1 LIASAVIKNNNWACQ
16 EARGGAPY
24 LETRRPD
31 RYLVNVLPLRRFRPV
46 IAGMMKTK
54 TTFSLLAIA
63 SLALSGVAFAGG
75 KTYQVTGQVV
85 KVSDSMVVI
94 QNGTQKWEIA
104 RDTTS
109 KVKGDL
115 KKGNTATVT
124 YTMNATAVDVK
135 AMPAAPAAKASPAAK
150 AAPAKKAAPAM
161 KVTAP
166 AKSAVGDPDAQKK
179 EEPNATATPTPD
191 E

>member
-1 LIASAVIKNNNWACQ
+1 
-16 EARGGAPY
+16 
-24 LETRRPD
+24 
-31 RYLVNVLPLRRFRPV
+31 
-46 IAGMMKTK
+46 MMKTK

-104 RDTTS
+104 RDTTT

-124 YTMNATAVDVK
+124 YTMHATAVDVK

-161 KVTAP
+161 KATAP

-179 EEPNATATPTPD
+179 EEPNAQKKEQPNATATPTPD

>member
-1 LIASAVIKNNNWACQ
+1 
-16 EARGGAPY
+16 
-24 LETRRPD
+24 
-31 RYLVNVLPLRRFRPV
+31 
-46 IAGMMKTK
+46 MMKTK
-54 TTFSLLAIA
+54 TTFSLLAVA

-75 KTYQVTGQVV
+75 KTYQATGQVV
-85 KVSDSMVVI
+85 KVNASMVVI
-94 QNGTQKWEIA
+94 QSGTQKLEIA
-104 RDTTS
+104 RDANT

-135 AMPAAPAAKASPAAK
+135 AMSAAPAASPAAK

-161 KVTAP
+161 KASAP
-166 AKSAVGDPDAQKK
+166 AKSAVVEPDAQKK
-179 EEPNATATPTPD
+179 EAPDAVATPTPG

>member
-1 LIASAVIKNNNWACQ
+1 
-16 EARGGAPY
+16 
-24 LETRRPD
+24 
-31 RYLVNVLPLRRFRPV
+31 
-46 IAGMMKTK
+46 MMKTK

-63 SLALSGVAFAGG
+63 SLALSSVAFAGG

-115 KKGNTATVT
+115 KKGSTATVT
-124 YTMNATAVDVK
+124 YTMHVTAVDVK
-135 AMPAAPAAKASPAAK
+135 AMSAAPAASSAAK

-161 KVTAP
+161 KATAP
-166 AKSAVGDPDAQKK
+166 AKSAAAGDPDAQKREEPNAQKK
-179 EEPNATATPTPD
+179 EQPNATATPTPD

>member
-1 LIASAVIKNNNWACQ
+1 
-16 EARGGAPY
+16 
-24 LETRRPD
+24 
-31 RYLVNVLPLRRFRPV
+31 
-46 IAGMMKTK
+46 MMKTK

-75 KTYQVTGQVV
+75 KTYQATGQVV
-85 KVSDSMVVI
+85 KVNASMVVI
-94 QNGTQKWEIA
+94 QNGSQKWEIA
-104 RDTTS
+104 RDTTT

-135 AMPAAPAAKASPAAK
+135 AMSAAPAASPAAK

-161 KVTAP
+161 KTTAP
-166 AKSAVGDPDAQKK
+166 AKSAVGEPDAQKK
-179 EEPNATATPTPD
+179 EAPNAQKKEQPDATATPTPD